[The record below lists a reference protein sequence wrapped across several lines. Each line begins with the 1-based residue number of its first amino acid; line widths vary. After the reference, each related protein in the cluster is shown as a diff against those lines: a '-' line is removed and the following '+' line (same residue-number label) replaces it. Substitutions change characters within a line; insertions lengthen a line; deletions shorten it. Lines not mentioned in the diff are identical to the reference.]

1 MLQFYKTK
9 DESGT
14 DIAINANSVAQI
26 ESYLGRNDLSLVV
39 MNNGRKY
46 RVNENC
52 FILSEKLEK
61 LANYTG
67 C

>member
-9 DESGT
+9 DDSGT

-26 ESYLGRNDLSLVV
+26 EAYLGRNDLSLVV

-52 FILSEKLEK
+52 FALSEKLEK